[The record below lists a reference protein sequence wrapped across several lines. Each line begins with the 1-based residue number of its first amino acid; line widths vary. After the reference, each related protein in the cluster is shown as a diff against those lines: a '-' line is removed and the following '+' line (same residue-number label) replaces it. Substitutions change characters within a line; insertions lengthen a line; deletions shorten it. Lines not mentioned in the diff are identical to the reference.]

1 MLSIKNIWIIILNLS
16 LYIIEFKK
24 YFIFENNA
32 NINNIN
38 EFIEIN
44 NFYLK
49 IQQSERIIE
58 YIQTKKF
65 NIKEFKQLLKLTT
78 NIAKYKN
85 IKSDIYKV
93 VVEFIELFL
102 VITETYFFKEK
113 MYKKDHIFYSV

>member
-1 MLSIKNIWIIILNLS
+1 M
-16 LYIIEFKK
+16 EFKK

-32 NINNIN
+32 DINNIN

-78 NIAKYKN
+78 NIAKCKN
-85 IKSDIYKV
+85 IRSDVYKMD
-93 VVEFIELFL
+93 VEFIESFL